1 LLTVEAQQCGK
12 GKEGKGLAEMKNQ
25 VVDFT
30 DNTVTLRVDSPRNIG
45 SKIDLEV
52 RLPQGILIKSF
63 LLNGTIT
70 SCECEGKESAGAY
83 LLKMKIGDLSPLNHK
98 ILEAYKDFLAR
109 EEMLRDIKI
118 DLQAFQQAFETFG
131 QKLRLLRQ
139 TAEEVRNNVKGTLEL
154 IKRNAQG
161 KNTTIH

>member
-1 LLTVEAQQCGK
+1 
-12 GKEGKGLAEMKNQ
+12 MKNQ
-25 VVDFT
+25 VVNFT
-30 DNTVTLRVDSPRNIG
+30 DDTVTLRVDSPKHVG

-70 SCECEGKESAGAY
+70 SCQCEGNESTGAY
-83 LLKMKIGDLSPLNHK
+83 LLQMKIGDLSPLNHK

-109 EEMLRDIKI
+109 EQMLKEIKV

-139 TAEEVRNNVKGTLEL
+139 TAEDVRNNVKGTLEL
-154 IKRNAQG
+154 IKRNAQD
-161 KNTTIH
+161 KKTTIH